1 MKIEVKKYSSKEG
14 SALLWIVKFKIT
26 HLEDEEILKISQVSS
41 LMIDMNPKNCGI
53 TNFRYRPISLGST
66 MKWIFNFKSESDGL
80 LNFGELEKIELF
92 FDTKVNAETYEKYI
106 LDQFNSEIKR
116 ISTLNLFSGNE
127 IIYEIDAKEGIRKIY
142 EGAEKVLN
150 KNSIEYKEIVDRNRE
165 AWKKLADL

>member
-1 MKIEVKKYSSKEG
+1 
-14 SALLWIVKFKIT
+14 
-26 HLEDEEILKISQVSS
+26 
-41 LMIDMNPKNCGI
+41 
-53 TNFRYRPISLGST
+53 